1 MYNNFYLT
9 KLEINIII
17 YALNK
22 LNKKIFFILLEMF
35 INIQLIHLDIII
47 KYVLLFISMN
57 CVFRW

>member
-1 MYNNFYLT
+1 MYNNFYST

-22 LNKKIFFILLEMF
+22 LNKKIFFVLLYMY
-35 INIQLIHLDIII
+35 INILLIHLDIII
-47 KYVLLFISMN
+47 KYVLVFISMN

>member
-1 MYNNFYLT
+1 MYNNFYST

-22 LNKKIFFILLEMF
+22 LNKKNFFVLLYMY
-35 INIQLIHLDIII
+35 INILLIHLDIII
-47 KYVLLFISMN
+47 KYVLVFISMN